1 MEDEGQVTGRHFS
14 VSDAPDEIPVVK
26 LLSAIAVRSTAR
38 LPRGRV
44 SMFAARILS
53 SLNCSRRHKR
63 EAYTFL
69 RLSRKI
75 SAASIGFTAGRGG
88 GGTISARR
96 SVTSTFMK
104 RCSIDILGCAG
115 GMRITW
121 ERTRVIRLPSFLFSI
136 KSAYRDSSGLQ
147 RCTYHL

>member
-1 MEDEGQVTGRHFS
+1 MEDQRQVTGRHFS

-26 LLSAIAVRSTAR
+26 LLSAIVVRSMAR
-38 LPRGRV
+38 LPGGGL

-53 SLNCSRRHKR
+53 SLNCSRRQKR

-75 SAASIGFTAGRGG
+75 SAASIGFTAGRGR

-96 SVTSTFMK
+96 SVASTFMK

-121 ERTRVIRLPSFLFSI
+121 ERTKVIRLPSFLFSI
-136 KSAYRDSSGLQ
+136 KSADRDSSGLQ